1 MAFSIHRDYVFMAI
15 QHIASRSS
23 NKISTPSPLNH
34 FQLRASL
41 ELFGF
46 LLRVAIKSGS
56 LQSWLILMLIK
67 FMDVLVISRSK
78 LPNIFY
84 FRLRYFFSLHLR
96 PECNKTN
103 EISYHTRRKKI
114 RGNSKR
120 QTWGK
125 HIKKYIYYASFS
137 YKITIKQR

>member
-34 FQLRASL
+34 FQLRASP

-78 LPNIFY
+78 LLNIFY
-84 FRLRYFFSLHLR
+84 FRLRYFFPFIFGQNVIKRMRFL
-96 PECNKTN
+96 
-103 EISYHTRRKKI
+103 ITRRENSWKFEETNSREAHKKI
-114 RGNSKR
+114 YLLCIF
-120 QTWGK
+120 QL
-125 HIKKYIYYASFS
+125 
-137 YKITIKQR
+137 